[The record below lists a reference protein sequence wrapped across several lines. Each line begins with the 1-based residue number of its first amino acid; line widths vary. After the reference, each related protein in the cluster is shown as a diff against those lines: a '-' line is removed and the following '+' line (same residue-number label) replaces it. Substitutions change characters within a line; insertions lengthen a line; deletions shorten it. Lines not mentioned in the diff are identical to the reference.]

1 MIVKS
6 ANGKFVEVG
15 KEKKDK
21 LLEDLKKGN
30 LTLKQVQEALYTIIL
45 KLG

>member
-1 MIVKS
+1 MIIKS

-21 LLEDLKKGN
+21 LLQDLKNGK
-30 LTLKQVQEALYTIIL
+30 LTLKQVQEVLHEIIM